1 MYVQMSYMNATV
13 FQALSCVAFAKKSRI
28 IVQILDLNA
37 DMSQNNY
44 YLLSIVCCQRGN
56 VSTLISSAVSKYF
69 IKQILNFSAPQPED
83 IPMVPFQ
90 ETTNGES

>member
-37 DMSQNNY
+37 DKSQKNY
-44 YLLSIVCCQRGN
+44 YLLSIPNADRHCY
-56 VSTLISSAVSKYF
+56 AVK
-69 IKQILNFSAPQPED
+69 E
-83 IPMVPFQ
+83 
-90 ETTNGES
+90 ET